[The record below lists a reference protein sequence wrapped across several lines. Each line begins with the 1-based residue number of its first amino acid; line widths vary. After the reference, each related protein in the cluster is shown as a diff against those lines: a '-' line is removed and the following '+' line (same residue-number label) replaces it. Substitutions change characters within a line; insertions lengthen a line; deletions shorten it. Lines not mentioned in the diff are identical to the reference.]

1 MGRRGIINEQDQA
14 LAMQVGFAP
23 MGFRRNRSVADRR
36 LRPMQILRQAG
47 IPGMELTP
55 QRIEELRAEFFRDQ
69 LWQFISID
77 EWFDHHLKAR
87 SSGDGPEGDH

>member
-1 MGRRGIINEQDQA
+1 
-14 LAMQVGFAP
+14 
-23 MGFRRNRSVADRR
+23 
-36 LRPMQILRQAG
+36 
-47 IPGMELTP
+47 MELTP